1 MFFMDNEKKCEKC
14 NGTGRVKEKNGI
26 YHVCYDC
33 LAEGR
38 LNQHTKTKD
47 SKIKL

>member
-1 MFFMDNEKKCEKC
+1 MESEEKCEKC
-14 NGTGRVKEKNGI
+14 NGTGRVKEKDGS

-33 LAEGR
+33 LAKGK
-38 LNQHTKTKD
+38 LNQHTRPRD

>member
-1 MFFMDNEKKCEKC
+1 MDNEKKCEKC